1 MVLNISL
8 QLKPTSAEKVG
19 LCAILETIEGCGELD
34 PSTIKKNHCVGKC
47 RNSAATLC
55 YSLFLFSFSSSFRVG
70 RDARR
75 VHSKLNFQ
83 GFQQKLPGSFFE

>member
-34 PSTIKKNHCVGKC
+34 PSTIKQTIALENAVTRLLLFVILCFCSRFLLLFVLEETH
-47 RNSAATLC
+47 AA
-55 YSLFLFSFSSSFRVG
+55 YIV
-70 RDARR
+70 
-75 VHSKLNFQ
+75 N
-83 GFQQKLPGSFFE
+83 